1 MQTYRFNINSVR
13 DQPINGVLTHD
24 IQGITPA
31 IVNKKCK
38 ISWQSLSLET
48 SNRVSNAVGMEA
60 DGAGN
65 ATTALTVKT
74 KDALVLGP
82 VGTKGF
88 LSIAGAGNTSVA
100 FTTNSSTS
108 ITLGTAQTWV
118 NEAVVTID
126 SVTNGSNVQMS
137 DYPHIALHSNVPDN
151 SGNTELLKIDF
162 NQVKTFSNDFE
173 IMTTSNDSTYSYE
186 STVPSR
192 LELYFTSNLEGS
204 LKLDTTN
211 PLSIQLIIQMLE

>member
-1 MQTYRFNINSVR
+1 MNTYRFSINSIR
-13 DQPINGVLTHD
+13 DPYINGVLNHD
-24 IQGITPA
+24 IQGISPE
-31 IVNKKCK
+31 IVNKRCR

-48 SNRVSNAVGMEA
+48 SSRLQNAVGMQA

-137 DYPHIALHSNVPDN
+137 DYPHLALHSNVPDN

-162 NQVKTFSNDFE
+162 NQVRTFSNDFE
-173 IMTTSNDSTYSYE
+173 IMTTSNDTTYSYE
-186 STVPSR
+186 TTVPSR
-192 LELYFTSNLEGS
+192 LELHFTSDIEGTI
-204 LKLDTTN
+204 KLNTTN
-211 PLSIQLIIQMLE
+211 PLNIQLIIQTLE

>member
-31 IVNKKCK
+31 IVNKRCK

-48 SNRVSNAVGMEA
+48 SSRISNAVGMVA

-65 ATTALTVKT
+65 AATALVVKT
-74 KDALVLGP
+74 KSALVLGP
-82 VGTKGF
+82 VGTTGF
-88 LSIAGAGNTSVA
+88 ISVAGAGNASVA
-100 FTTNSSTS
+100 FTTNSATS

-118 NEAVVTID
+118 DGAVVTID

-137 DYPHIALHSNVPDN
+137 DYPHLALHSNVPDN

-162 NQVKTFSNDFE
+162 NQVRTFSNDFE
-173 IMTTSNDSTYSYE
+173 IMTTSNDTTYSYE
-186 STVPSR
+186 TTVPSR
-192 LELYFTSNLEGS
+192 LELHFTSDIEGTI
-204 LKLDTTN
+204 KLDTTN
-211 PLSIQLIIQMLE
+211 PLSIQLIIQTLE